1 MRYTRHMSVPSASFF
16 QRDLLTLAKFPLWWY
31 GEGLFGVLVWMR
43 ASLYVEWRALGIGLW
58 LRSFFRPMYG
68 VTDLWG
74 RAISVFARLFVI
86 LGRLLWWLA
95 HVLVYSVALILW
107 CVWIPFALALLF
119 V

>member
-1 MRYTRHMSVPSASFF
+1 MSVPSATFF
-16 QRDLLTLAKFPLWWY
+16 QRDLLTLVKFPLWWY
-31 GEGLFGVLVWMR
+31 SEGLFGVLAWMR
-43 ASLYVEWRALGIGLW
+43 ASLRVEWRALGIGLW

-74 RAISVFARLFVI
+74 RVISVFARFFVI

-95 HVLVYSVALILW
+95 HVLVYGVALILW